1 MRRRVLIAGL
11 LQATLLACD
20 SGERSTTEVL
30 QETAP
35 PSAAVGARTA
45 DGAADAAGPAVSPTE
60 ISNAATRS
68 EANVESAMIVR
79 TGQASVEVDSLET
92 GVIEVRRL
100 VQRTG
105 GFIANTN
112 MQSGKEQ
119 LRQAI
124 LEAKVPAARFDDL
137 SSGLEPIGQV
147 EFVNVSAEDVGE
159 EFVDLT
165 ARATN
170 ARRLEERLIDL
181 LGTRTGRLQDVLS
194 VERELARVREEIE
207 RLDGRLRYLKSRSS
221 LSTLSITLHEPLPLV
236 AGHPGAS
243 VIAEAFR
250 QAWRNFVGLS
260 AGLIAAMGIV
270 VPVAGVVGGG
280 VLLVKRIQRY

>member
-1 MRRRVLIAGL
+1 MIAGL
-11 LQATLLACD
+11 FQATLLACD
-20 SGERSTTEVL
+20 SGERSTMEAV
-30 QETAP
+30 QEAAP

-45 DGAADAAGPAVSPTE
+45 GGASDAAGPAVSPNE
-60 ISNAATRS
+60 VSSATPK
-68 EANVESAMIVR
+68 ADAIVESAMIVR
-79 TGQASVEVDSLET
+79 TGQASIEVDSLELS
-92 GVIEVRRL
+92 VIELRRL
-100 VQRTG
+100 VQQTG
-105 GFIANTN
+105 GFIANTS

-137 SSGLEPIGQV
+137 SGGLGPIGRV

-181 LGTRTGRLQDVLS
+181 LGTRTGRLQDVLA

-280 VLLVKRIQRY
+280 VLLVKRIKR

>member
-1 MRRRVLIAGL
+1 MEAV
-11 LQATLLACD
+11 
-20 SGERSTTEVL
+20 
-30 QETAP
+30 QEAAP

-45 DGAADAAGPAVSPTE
+45 GGASDAAGPAVSPNE
-60 ISNAATRS
+60 ISSATS
-68 EANVESAMIVR
+68 KADAIVESAMIVR
-79 TGQASVEVDSLET
+79 TGQASIEVDSLELS
-92 GVIEVRRL
+92 VIELRRL
-100 VQRTG
+100 VQQTG
-105 GFIANTN
+105 GFIANTS

-137 SSGLEPIGQV
+137 IGGLEPIGRV

-181 LGTRTGRLQDVLS
+181 LGTRTGRLQDVLA

-270 VPVAGVVGGG
+270 APVAGVVGGG
-280 VLLVKRIQRY
+280 VLLVKRIKR